1 VSELTE
7 KDISNVVV
15 QWTKLTIVFLKTNSF
30 LTCSLFPDVC
40 LGVSCTYGSKCVLD
54 ATSGISHMCACNSIC
69 RQYYDPVCGSDG
81 QTYNNE
87 CLMNVSRCST
97 NRAITVVSRG
107 KCSGGNFIVVRL
119 CCRTEILTGGT
130 LKGGLSKGDSQRGT
144 LKGGLSKGDSQRG
157 TLKEGLSKRD
167 SQRGTLKGGLSKGD
181 SQWGTLKGGLSGGGG
196 GATPLSSQYDIVI
209 SLYIDGVTSSIIR
222 PMRKMTQSG
231 GGLVPISSEQVS
243 FTSLR
248 THAWRSCEKSRSTL
262 RVLRF
267 YPTGKVD
274 RMGRD

>member
-1 VSELTE
+1 
-7 KDISNVVV
+7 
-15 QWTKLTIVFLKTNSF
+15 
-30 LTCSLFPDVC
+30 
-40 LGVSCTYGSKCVLD
+40 
-54 ATSGISHMCACNSIC
+54 MCACNSIC
-69 RQYYDPVCGSDG
+69 PQYYDPVCGSDG

-119 CCRTEILTGGT
+119 CCRTEILSKGDSQRGT

-157 TLKEGLSKRD
+157 TLKGGLSKGD

-181 SQWGTLKGGLSGGGG
+181 SQRGTLKGGLSKGDSQRGTLKGGLSKGDSQRGTLKGG
-196 GATPLSSQYDIVI
+196 LSKGHSQRGTLKGGLSKGDSQRGTLKGGLSKGDSQRGTLWGWGATPLSSQYDIVI
-209 SLYIDGVTSSIIR
+209 SLYIDGVISSIIR

-243 FTSLR
+243 FTS
-248 THAWRSCEKSRSTL
+248 EVVGSTL
-262 RVLRF
+262 ATDSCVTL
-267 YPTGKVD
+267 T
-274 RMGRD
+274 

>member
-130 LKGGLSKGDSQRGT
+130 LQGGLSMGDSQRGT
-144 LKGGLSKGDSQRG
+144 L
-157 TLKEGLSKRD
+157 
-167 SQRGTLKGGLSKGD
+167 
-181 SQWGTLKGGLSGGGG
+181 WGWGGGYTPELAIWHSDLSIYRWSHVFNHSPHEKNDPKWRRS
-196 GATPLSSQYDIVI
+196 GAYIVRASVFHLATDSRMTLMWKESVNAPGTPVLSHRESWQ
-209 SLYIDGVTSSIIR
+209 DG
-222 PMRKMTQSG
+222 
-231 GGLVPISSEQVS
+231 
-243 FTSLR
+243 
-248 THAWRSCEKSRSTL
+248 
-262 RVLRF
+262 
-267 YPTGKVD
+267 
-274 RMGRD
+274 